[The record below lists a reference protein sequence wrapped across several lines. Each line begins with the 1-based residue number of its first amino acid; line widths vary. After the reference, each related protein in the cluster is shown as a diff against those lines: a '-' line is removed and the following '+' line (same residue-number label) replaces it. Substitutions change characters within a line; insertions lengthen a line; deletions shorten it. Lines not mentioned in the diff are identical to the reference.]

1 MKFHYKIYYNMRK
14 AYIIHPDYKTSR
26 HKTLK
31 KNSFCF
37 NFHTFKYKINT
48 LIWLTFPYV
57 LCFIKQLYVYVHQ
70 QYCVYAHA
78 QVILSMA
85 LFSKCHNEM
94 GYTLY
99 FHYKT
104 CLNERFLSSLLNTYK
119 HSLASKEIY
128 GCKIT

>member
-1 MKFHYKIYYNMRK
+1 MYM
-14 AYIIHPDYKTSR
+14 YISSIV
-26 HKTLK
+26 
-31 KNSFCF
+31 F
-37 NFHTFKYKINT
+37 IN
-48 LIWLTFPYV
+48 
-57 LCFIKQLYVYVHQ
+57 
-70 QYCVYAHA
+70 AHA